1 MTMTFLPS
9 HSLLRAAVVASLVL
23 AAGTAAHA
31 HGIWF
36 AQRSGDL
43 ALIYG
48 EGGEDLD
55 AAKRLP
61 LVTTVAGYDAAGRP
75 LRTALEAAGKLAL
88 VDVREQPAVVA
99 AVLDNGIW
107 TKAADG
113 RWFKKRKSEVP
124 GAVTSG
130 HNLKY
135 AVHLRAPLER
145 PLAALPAHTLQIVPV
160 DAALPATLGQ
170 PLRLRVLY
178 RGQPAAGVPVLADLV
193 NDPDG
198 TPVTT
203 AVDGTV
209 TIAVRNQ
216 GLNVIAAKLDAPPQD
231 PAVTDKTE
239 HLATLSFRLAHAPE

>member
-1 MTMTFLPS
+1 MAMAFLRNP
-9 HSLLRAAVVASLVL
+9 LLRGAVVASLL
-23 AAGTAAHA
+23 WAASAAAQA

-48 EGGEDLD
+48 EGGDDLA

-61 LVTTVAGYDAAGRP
+61 LIRTVAGYDAAGRTVH
-75 LRTALEAAGKLAL
+75 TALEAAGKLAL
-88 VDVREQPAVVA
+88 VDLRAQPVVVA

-107 TKAADG
+107 TKSADG
-113 RWFKKRKSEVP
+113 QWFKKPKSEVP
-124 GAVTSG
+124 GALGSG
-130 HNLKY
+130 HNFKY
-135 AVHLRAPLER
+135 AVHLRAPLAK
-145 PLAALPAHTLQIVPV
+145 PLPALPEHVLQIVPV

-178 RGQPAAGVPVLADLV
+178 RGKPAAGVPVLADFV

-198 TPVTT
+198 EP
-203 AVDGTV
+203 AVS
-209 TIAVRNQ
+209 NQ
-216 GLNVIAAKLDAPPQD
+216 GLNVIAARLDAPADD
-231 PAVTDKTE
+231 PAATDQVE